1 MFWVVKLLLYN
12 LIPKLWITSATNA
25 GDTPIFTNPKGYVK
39 AEEIYKENGKIEYC
53 NNYLVK
59 IGNNCW

>member
-25 GDTPIFTNPKGYVK
+25 GDTPIFKLGLESNLSVMDFS
-39 AEEIYKENGKIEYC
+39 
-53 NNYLVK
+53 
-59 IGNNCW
+59 